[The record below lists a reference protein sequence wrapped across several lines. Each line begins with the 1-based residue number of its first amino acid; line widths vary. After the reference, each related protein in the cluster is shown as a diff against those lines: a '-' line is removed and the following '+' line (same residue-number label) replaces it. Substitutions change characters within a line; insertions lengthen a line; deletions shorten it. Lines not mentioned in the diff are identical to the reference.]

1 MAAAAYSSDT
11 PDAAWLRSQR
21 KGDTVANSHR
31 SAPVK
36 GFEHLQYISLPLAAR
51 ILGRSHIWAW
61 RQARY
66 GKFGPLV
73 RIRKAKHQYV
83 GLLELEKRFGPF
95 SDEQIVEA
103 MIAVYRDDDWGE
115 YCRAMIRREEEWKKF
130 CMEKF
135 GYNGPPWPAGPTL
148 AVNVVGRNDRID
160 RPS

>member
-1 MAAAAYSSDT
+1 
-11 PDAAWLRSQR
+11 
-21 KGDTVANSHR
+21 
-31 SAPVK
+31 VK

-73 RIRKAKHQYV
+73 RIRKAKHPYV

-103 MIAVYRDDDWGE
+103 MITVYRDDDRGE
-115 YCRAMIRREEEWKKF
+115 YCRAMMRREEEWKKF
-130 CMEKF
+130 CIEKF
-135 GYNGPPWPAGPTL
+135 GYNGPSWPTGPTL
-148 AVNVVGRNDRID
+148 AENVVGRNDLASVCRANLEVGPNRRHVAD
-160 RPS
+160 FQQCVVRTEGQ